1 MEIRVE
7 GWPGSGLFQQ
17 GHALGID
24 KSGAAGYTVQVNTA
38 GDTEENPRVARI
50 LTPPIKVTWVR
61 RVTAVVIPVHRLFI
75 RFIIEYIQQRCFQEA
90 QNIVRFG

>member
-1 MEIRVE
+1 MV

-38 GDTEENPRVARI
+38 GDTEENPAVARM
-50 LTPPIKVTWVR
+50 LTPPIKVTWDDGLR
-61 RVTAVVIPVHRLFI
+61 PVYQIHYRIYPAALFSGGSDHSALRLRI
-75 RFIIEYIQQRCFQEA
+75 R
-90 QNIVRFG
+90 